1 MPCVV
6 AAGSWAPSRPV
17 TERDSSTR
25 HSRPR
30 QPGRTH
36 LPPVTTDSPSDG
48 CVFGGWRQFLT
59 PGCWLLT
66 GTSSGAPPRNPAPQR
81 LQPSQCSW
89 SRGSRPHP
97 RSQGRFPRGRE
108 GRRPWSSAGLA
119 LGKALGAHPACPRIF
134 LLLCLN
140 MFSGTRGG
148 PRRRTF
154 FCKLEAGG
162 GWGWG
167 LSREALGRPARSQEE
182 VVRVS
187 LSLLPCPALSCPHCP
202 EGLSPAVWGRPHQ
215 ACGRPPGRTHGRPVL
230 LDTSPSCFLP
240 ERSAALPWFA
250 PPAACGHC
258 PLAVGG

>member
-148 PRRRTF
+148 PRRLKSYFVQIRHRG
-154 FCKLEAGG
+154 LRGG
-162 GWGWG
+162 FSPGK
-167 LSREALGRPARSQEE
+167 A
-182 VVRVS
+182 
-187 LSLLPCPALSCPHCP
+187 LPCLAWFQSPLS
-202 EGLSPAVWGRPHQ
+202 
-215 ACGRPPGRTHGRPVL
+215 
-230 LDTSPSCFLP
+230 
-240 ERSAALPWFA
+240 
-250 PPAACGHC
+250 
-258 PLAVGG
+258 